1 MSDLQPKQAHRF
13 AVVKTA
19 LWLLAVAA
27 LLLFFVLPFL
37 TNYALRSGYQFK
49 SMSYWLDVM
58 QGMQTF
64 AMHAFVYLWI
74 TFLGSCFASFLNV
87 VAWRVPRGRSILGS
101 SHCPHCDAKLS
112 MRDNVP
118 IFGWL
123 MNDGRCRSCAAPI
136 AVRYLIV
143 ELLLGAVFLLLFLV
157 EVVWG
162 GLNLPLRPEVN
173 LTGVE
178 FLLFTPNWFLILTFV
193 YHATLMCGLF
203 TIAVI
208 ASEGKRIPL
217 LVVFFAA
224 IFLVACA
231 STWPHVIQVPWTAGV
246 GLVTDWPPEVFDRT
260 ALNTI
265 LLGAVAGVVAGL
277 VAWAVDAVGLARL
290 LNRADALPDQANAD
304 QADVKPIHGSTGGA
318 IVVSMGLVGLG
329 LGWQSAIWV
338 LLLWSLGKP
347 ILRLLSPGRL
357 LRLVSNGCA
366 VAMFAT
372 MVHITFWCWQM
383 PVKFWLNE

>member
-1 MSDLQPKQAHRF
+1 MSDLPPKQTHRF
-13 AVVKTA
+13 WVVKTV
-19 LWLLAVAA
+19 LWLSVVAA
-27 LLLFFVLPFL
+27 VLLFFVLPFL
-37 TNYALRSGYQFK
+37 TNYAIRNGYHSK
-49 SMSYWLDVM
+49 SMSRWLDVI
-58 QGMQTF
+58 QGLQTF
-64 AMHAFVYLWI
+64 AMHTFVYLWI

-101 SHCPHCDAKLS
+101 SHCPHCDVKLS

-136 AVRYLIV
+136 AIRYLIV
-143 ELLLGAVFLLLFLV
+143 ELLLGVAFLLLFLV
-157 EVVWG
+157 EVIWG
-162 GLNLPLRPEVN
+162 GLNLPVRPEVTH
-173 LTGVE
+173 TGVE

-217 LVVFFAA
+217 LVIFFAA

-231 STWPHVIQVPWTAGV
+231 STWPHVVQVPWTAGISP
-246 GLVTDWPPEVFDRT
+246 VTDWPPELFGRT
-260 ALNTI
+260 SLYTV
-265 LLGAVAGVVAGL
+265 LLGAVAGVATGL
-277 VAWAVDAVGLARL
+277 LAWAVDAAGLSRFP
-290 LNRADALPDQANAD
+290 RRGDVVTDQSNA
-304 QADVKPIHGSTGGA
+304 KPTHGGAGGA

-329 LGWQSAIWV
+329 LGWQSAVWV
-338 LLLWSLGKP
+338 LVLWILWKP
-347 ILRLLSPGRL
+347 ILRLLSPARL
-357 LRLVSNGCA
+357 LPLVSNGCA

-372 MVHITFWCWQM
+372 MVHITFWCLQM
-383 PVKFWLNE
+383 PVKIWLNE